1 MNNKVQNDNFL
12 SQTFCTN
19 ALYGARVAIKVF
31 IQLLYDNHYLLK
43 NHIIIY
49 RKKGKKFFMQK
60 YAWIKRY
67 LDNRIIFRD
76 IFVIIFLFNFMPF
89 KETGIKDD
97 FYTSCRCETETS
109 RNLYFKFIKN
119 WLININNIKYIFIR
133 K

>member
-1 MNNKVQNDNFL
+1 MT
-12 SQTFCTN
+12 TFCLRLS
-19 ALYGARVAIKVF
+19 ALMLSMEPVLPLRCSFNFYMTTI
-31 IQLLYDNHYLLK
+31 HYLLK

-49 RKKGKKFFMQK
+49 RKKGKKYFMQK

-67 LDNRIIFRD
+67 LNNRIIFRD